1 MIKIFG
7 VGRGKRAEEDGAGGE
22 AAPVKKR
29 QPGEIRM
36 QKELDEMELPDQ
48 VRIDFPDMNSLMH
61 FHITI
66 SPDEG
71 LWKGASYTFEF
82 KVAPLY
88 PHEAPKVKCE
98 TKIYHPNIDLQ
109 GNVCLNILREDWKP
123 VLSIS
128 SVVYGLLYLFLEP
141 NPGDPL
147 NHEAAEV
154 LRNSRVEFGR
164 LVGRSLRGGSVAGHV
179 FPRLL

>member
-1 MIKIFG
+1 
-7 VGRGKRAEEDGAGGE
+7 
-22 AAPVKKR
+22 VKKR
-29 QPGEIRM
+29 QPGEIRI
-36 QKELDEMELPDQ
+36 QKELDELELPQ
-48 VRIDFPDMNSLMH
+48 QCKIAFPDPNVLMK

-66 SPDEG
+66 TPDESY
-71 LWKGASYTFEF
+71 WKGASYTFCF
-82 KVAPLY
+82 TVPGMY
-88 PHEAPKVKCE
+88 PHEAPKVKSE

-141 NPGDPL
+141 NPNDPL
-147 NHEAAEV
+147 NHEAAQV
-154 LRNSRVEFGR
+154 LRQNAGEFGR
-164 LVGRSLRGGSVAGHV
+164 VVARTLRGGSVGNES